1 MNSRNPANRFI
12 YAKPPRTRY
21 VMRYEGGYPVD
32 RAFRTV
38 RDKLGD
44 IIRVYRA
51 LWK

>member
-12 YAKPPRTRY
+12 YTTGPKPVYLVGPDGQRL
-21 VMRYEGGYPVD
+21 
-32 RAFRTV
+32 FRTV

>member
-12 YAKPPRTRY
+12 YAKPPRTIYAQGPNGR
-21 VMRYEGGYPVD
+21 V
-32 RAFRTV
+32 FRTV

-44 IIRVYRA
+44 IIRIYRE